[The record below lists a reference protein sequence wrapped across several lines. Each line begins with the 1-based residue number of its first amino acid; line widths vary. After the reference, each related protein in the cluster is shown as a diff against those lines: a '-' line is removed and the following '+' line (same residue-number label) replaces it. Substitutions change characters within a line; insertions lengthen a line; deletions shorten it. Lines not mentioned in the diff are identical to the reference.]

1 MAIDEIFD
9 DKLLGAYADHF
20 YGYGAY
26 SGKYWFLGMEE
37 GGGDAFSE
45 VQSKLTTWNQ
55 HGRQELEDLYSFHH
69 DVGIRQWFRPQAKM
83 QPTWSKFIR
92 VLLSVKGEEA
102 NAERVRDYQAESLG
116 RSAGESCLMELLP
129 LPAPALDRWP
139 YGQRSRLPQ
148 LVNRETYMAHYA
160 PYRVEHIRTKL
171 REHRPRAVVFSSIHA
186 RYRP

>member
-37 GGGDAFSE
+37 GGGGAFSE

-83 QPTWSKFIR
+83 QPTWSKFIQALLLLR
-92 VLLSVKGEEA
+92 VNA
-102 NAERVRDYQAESLG
+102 NEN
-116 RSAGESCLMELLP
+116 RSQGGDVLIAMIRMREI
-129 LPAPALDRWP
+129 
-139 YGQRSRLPQ
+139 RS
-148 LVNRETYMAHYA
+148 
-160 PYRVEHIRTKL
+160 
-171 REHRPRAVVFSSIHA
+171 
-186 RYRP
+186 